1 MLNTNV
7 MRAASGMSS
16 SRQIYVLTAEE
27 GVSLGGGGD
36 GD

>member
-1 MLNTNV
+1 MLSTTV
-7 MRAASGMSS
+7 MHTASGMSS

-27 GVSLGGGGD
+27 GVKLGEVGD